1 MRIALATIA
10 LALAATHA
18 HAQARVEFIPSFSI
32 FTVYDDNLFA
42 GNQGAAGKILLGRP
56 SFEGNYESPTVRLL
70 GLYSFDMQ
78 RSNHSALNTFD
89 ARRHALGEA
98 RYRTSPL
105 TTLGLALR
113 YDRTE
118 TPGEINIETGILGE
132 RRQAE
137 RWQVTPTYGRRL
149 GTFTTLSAGYDFSSE
164 YLVDGERGTLHIA
177 RLGASRDMT
186 SRTNVTAYY
195 VGRYFA
201 DDVSDHWSNAVLFGW
216 SRETGPGARLTI
228 SAGPKVTSYDGVV
241 PEVSTTF
248 TRATDSSRIA
258 LDYWHG
264 ETIVLG
270 IHGPVKVDSGT
281 GRFSWPVTRFTEFGV
296 HLGVSDITTLDA
308 REATNYRGTLVASWT
323 PGGIY
328 SIAATYAVDYQLGD
342 IRRRLGLDGEP
353 LLLDD
358 DIMRHVFRVSVTVA
372 PRFRRSILPP
382 DEAARAKGVGR

>member
-1 MRIALATIA
+1 MRVVFATIA

-18 HAQARVEFIPSFSI
+18 HAQARVEFIPSVSI
-32 FTVYDDNLFA
+32 FSVYDDNLFA
-42 GNQGAAGKILLGRP
+42 RTQGSAGKILQGRP
-56 SFEGNYESPTVRLL
+56 SFEGNFESPTVRLL

-78 RSNHSALNTFD
+78 RSNHSSLNTFD

-105 TTLGLALR
+105 TTLGLAVR

-149 GTFTTLSAGYDFSSE
+149 GTFTTLSAGYDWSSE
-164 YLVDGERGTLHIA
+164 YLVDGERGTLHVG
-177 RLGASRDMT
+177 RLGASRDIT
-186 SRTNVTAYY
+186 SRMNVTAHY
-195 VGRYFA
+195 VGRYFV
-201 DDVSDHWSNAVLFGW
+201 DDLNEHWSNGVLFGW
-216 SRETGPGARLTI
+216 SRETGPGARFTV

-248 TRATDSSRIA
+248 VRATDSSRVA
-258 LDYWHG
+258 FDYWHG

-270 IHGPVKVDSGT
+270 IRGPVKVDSGT
-281 GRFSWPVTRFTEFGV
+281 TRFTWPVTRFTEFGI

-308 REATNYRGTLVASWT
+308 REATNYRGTLVGTWT

-328 SIAATYAVDYQLGD
+328 SIGATYAIDYQLGD
-342 IRRRLGLDGEP
+342 IRRRFAFDGEP
-353 LLLDD
+353 LPLERE
-358 DIMRHVFRVSVTVA
+358 IMRHVFRVSVTVA